1 MYLVNKRV
9 QIFPTKFFL
18 CNLCCD
24 FSMKSTW
31 VLAGTYF
38 KAICGYIRLSW
49 SSSLP
54 FKLHFTFFLFWWLVK
69 NEHFKLIV
77 ITHGRVDSNIKLLN
91 ENNLG
96 LAQAL

>member
-9 QIFPTKFFL
+9 QLFPRKFVL
-18 CNLCCD
+18 CNLYRD

-38 KAICGYIRLSW
+38 KAICDYIRLSW

-54 FKLHFTFFLFWWLVK
+54 FKLHFTFFLLWWLIK
-69 NEHFKLIV
+69 NEHF
-77 ITHGRVDSNIKLLN
+77 N
-91 ENNLG
+91 
-96 LAQAL
+96 